1 MKKEIEE
8 ETLRREAA
16 AEERKKRRAESSVT
30 SKENW
35 TKATSKEELQDL
47 KSDQMARTVFLT
59 GICTISPLDMKR
71 GVKKGLIHPNSGTDS
86 SYAFI
91 KGKLNGIMG
100 SFGPI
105 ESLKLVCDSS
115 HRPTGSAF
123 VRYYS
128 ASSAHSAIQESLSN
142 VGRGVK
148 WCVQRDIW
156 DDGEFGKHMSAWVKR
171 ERRKGN
177 DVVADKGQ
185 PAESL
190 TAKAQREE
198 IERNIKDAIKEES
211 KDKKPNPKDHKRA
224 DAEEETSEEEE
235 EVEKDEEKDIEVSK
249 RSSGPSTLGEYLA
262 QHSKVQI
269 NGKPFLILPALT
281 REEEAARRKNEK
293 RMMATMATESHDPY
307 SVLYR
312 ELLGFIDPNDRRN
325 LCLSRRGV
333 LVPPSVNIS
342 KSKMSEGDVR
352 LRIDSWKRKK
362 SKLQSPNHFVSPVS
376 LSIMNI
382 PHEMDEKQLKTVCIA
397 AANKGRVSVY
407 MYSGE
412 GNEDLLS
419 KVPKDHRGM
428 RKSVK
433 IIKCKITKSIKNGKL
448 LRYGFITF
456 SRYVDA
462 CSCLR
467 WMNNN
472 DKGFMAVDE
481 LDSSQDKQHSNKK
494 KGKKGK
500 KGKDHSVE
508 EKDEKALPRPIVEF
522 SVESIASLRKHAH
535 ICEDVRRKQQ
545 LKEKEKE
552 KTQKQSK
559 QSKKK
564 EEKQG
569 VGKSKKDDSQQSEQK
584 EKKESPIFLEKK
596 KGEKKK
602 KREKNVVRKEEEDEE
617 DSEVEGKR
625 EEEQFKKVKER
636 EEMAFDKALAG
647 SVETIVSQEKK
658 GRKRS
663 KGAHTQGKRRIS
675 EQDTLK
681 KQELK
686 RMSSIIDSIE
696 QRIVAPSGEMS
707 ANKKRG
713 KKEKRKS
720 HK

>member
-1 MKKEIEE
+1 
-8 ETLRREAA
+8 
-16 AEERKKRRAESSVT
+16 
-30 SKENW
+30 
-35 TKATSKEELQDL
+35 
-47 KSDQMARTVFLT
+47 
-59 GICTISPLDMKR
+59 
-71 GVKKGLIHPNSGTDS
+71 
-86 SYAFI
+86 
-91 KGKLNGIMG
+91 
-100 SFGPI
+100 
-105 ESLKLVCDSS
+105 
-115 HRPTGSAF
+115 
-123 VRYYS
+123 
-128 ASSAHSAIQESLSN
+128 
-142 VGRGVK
+142 
-148 WCVQRDIW
+148 
-156 DDGEFGKHMSAWVKR
+156 
-171 ERRKGN
+171 
-177 DVVADKGQ
+177 
-185 PAESL
+185 
-190 TAKAQREE
+190 
-198 IERNIKDAIKEES
+198 
-211 KDKKPNPKDHKRA
+211 
-224 DAEEETSEEEE
+224 
-235 EVEKDEEKDIEVSK
+235 
-249 RSSGPSTLGEYLA
+249 
-262 QHSKVQI
+262 
-269 NGKPFLILPALT
+269 
-281 REEEAARRKNEK
+281 
-293 RMMATMATESHDPY
+293 
-307 SVLYR
+307 
-312 ELLGFIDPNDRRN
+312 
-325 LCLSRRGV
+325 
-333 LVPPSVNIS
+333 
-342 KSKMSEGDVR
+342 
-352 LRIDSWKRKK
+352 
-362 SKLQSPNHFVSPVS
+362 
-376 LSIMNI
+376 
-382 PHEMDEKQLKTVCIA
+382 
-397 AANKGRVSVY
+397 
-407 MYSGE
+407 
-412 GNEDLLS
+412 
-419 KVPKDHRGM
+419 
-428 RKSVK
+428 
-433 IIKCKITKSIKNGKL
+433 
-448 LRYGFITF
+448 
-456 SRYVDA
+456 
-462 CSCLR
+462 
-467 WMNNN
+467 
-472 DKGFMAVDE
+472 
-481 LDSSQDKQHSNKK
+481 NKK

-596 KGEKKK
+596 KGEKK

-720 HK
+720 H